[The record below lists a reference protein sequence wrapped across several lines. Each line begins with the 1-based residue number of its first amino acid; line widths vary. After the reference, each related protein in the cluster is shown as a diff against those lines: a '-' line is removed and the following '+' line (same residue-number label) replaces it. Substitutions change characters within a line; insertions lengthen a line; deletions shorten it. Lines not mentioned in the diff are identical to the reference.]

1 MNCSMPGIPV
11 LHCLLES
18 AQTRVHWVGDAI
30 QPSRPPSPPSPPT
43 LNLSQHQSLFQ
54 WVSSLH
60 QVACIR
66 WPKYR
71 SLSFS
76 ISPSSEYSGLIF
88 FLFLGL
94 TGLISLSWGLVNL
107 SLVIGLEA
115 KTGGGIGPEEN
126 QQCLTRQVP
135 QGRPL
140 QAPQADRGL
149 TSQLKVEG
157 LLLLAKTHPN
167 LEVHCPHMFPFHF
180 SGSCSFLINA
190 LL

>member
-1 MNCSMPGIPV
+1 MPSNHLV
-11 LHCLLES
+11 LHRLLLLPPSIFPSIRVYSNES
-18 AQTRVHWVGDAI
+18 A
-30 QPSRPPSPPSPPT
+30 
-43 LNLSQHQSLFQ
+43 L
-54 WVSSLH
+54 
-60 QVACIR
+60 CIR
-66 WPKYR
+66 WPA
-71 SLSFS
+71 SGGLSTGAWAS
-76 ISPSSEYSGLIF
+76 ASVLPVNIQDWF
-88 FLFLGL
+88 FFFFLGL